1 MPWKI
6 RPIIFRGLYLLNGQQ
21 VWRREGVRTV
31 GLYHPLITDEI
42 FVGRIAGSGGHF
54 GCTGRDGVVYYIHCT
69 LAQLLGSWP
78 DLLALMILQITT
90 SELIRSKPGLIPL
103 CVDYR
108 RHVNSA
114 ELTSR
119 TVCLTNAR
127 RVCIGRPIVA
137 CRVYRH
143 NSLQVSVGTFP
154 NSHYITWYMKSR
166 ESPAEHKNWGCT

>member
-1 MPWKI
+1 MEDQADHLSGFISSQWTTSVEAGRRSDGWSLPSI
-6 RPIIFRGLYLLNGQQ
+6 NYGRNLCGQNC
-21 VWRREGVRTV
+21 RFKR
-31 GLYHPLITDEI
+31 
-42 FVGRIAGSGGHF
+42 AF